1 MKQGKDWLLTN
12 ATTTFAV
19 SIRHEGYACR
29 VRVAGIENAFWV
41 LDCLSKSFVFR
52 TSQPIQEAELPAYCT
67 FCVAHGSQISR
78 RQLES
83 LFAAIPGVRLDLDRS
98 PEEVV

>member
-1 MKQGKDWLLTN
+1 MKQGKDWPHTS
-12 ATTTFAV
+12 ATANFAV

-29 VRVAGIENAFWV
+29 VRVAGIENALWV
-41 LDCLSKSFVFR
+41 LDCLSESFVFR
-52 TSQPIQEAELPAYCT
+52 TSEPIQEAGLPAICT
-67 FCVAHGSQISR
+67 FRVAHGAQISR

-98 PEEVV
+98 LEKVV